1 MSVSL
6 HFLILV
12 SCRYLCCE
20 LTAKPWYRM
29 PTPKY
34 VHKLYEAFNKIFC
47 FFLLQ
52 FNFSFMHYV
61 FSRIKL
67 IFAETPLSP
76 PCLLF
81 SPCFFFNFSGNSGL
95 TRFQLDVDF
104 RVTLDIYMKFNL
116 PDNNIQIISEESN
129 NEVINLWKYIK
140 VCFHFVHQH
149 SIRNKN
155 GQQ

>member
-1 MSVSL
+1 M
-6 HFLILV
+6 
-12 SCRYLCCE
+12 YLCCE

-29 PTPKY
+29 PTSKY
-34 VHKLYEAFNKIFC
+34 VHKLYEAFNKKFC
-47 FFLLQ
+47 IFLLQ
-52 FNFSFMHYV
+52 FNFSFMQIYNV

-81 SPCFFFNFSGNSGL
+81 SPCFYFL
-95 TRFQLDVDF
+95 
-104 RVTLDIYMKFNL
+104 VTQGL
-116 PDNNIQIISEESN
+116 PDSSLTSTSESPWTYKWNLIYQIILFRLYPENSN

-140 VCFHFVHQH
+140 VCFHFVHQY